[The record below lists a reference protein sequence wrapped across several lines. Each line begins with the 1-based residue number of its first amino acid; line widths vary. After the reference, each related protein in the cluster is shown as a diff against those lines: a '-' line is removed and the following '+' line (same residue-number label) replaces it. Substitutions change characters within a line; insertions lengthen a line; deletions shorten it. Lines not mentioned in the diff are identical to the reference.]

1 MEIEE
6 KSLTLQGAG
15 WGRIVTRGV
24 LLAVSAA
31 NIDVADDVATLSV
44 SVSLSG
50 SVHKILT
57 SAHVPRP
64 G

>member
-6 KSLTLQGAG
+6 KSLTLQDAG
-15 WGRIVTRGV
+15 WGRTVTRGV

-44 SVSLSG
+44 SVSLSQALFT
-50 SVHKILT
+50 KY
-57 SAHVPRP
+57 
-64 G
+64 